1 VAQAAEGRTDEA
13 IAVLGRALTA
23 GAERAETEYN
33 LGLLLAAKGRTAESE
48 THFGRALTGRPSFPA
63 AWYQL
68 GGIRAAQARTDDAIA
83 CWRRALEIDPT
94 HTASYLAIGK
104 ALLDRG
110 DRAGA
115 LRWLRQGAKAAAKP
129 AEVAS
134 LLQEAEKAR

>member
-68 GGIRAAQARTDDAIA
+68 GGIRAAQARTDEAIA

-94 HTASYLAIGK
+94 HTASYVAICK
-104 ALLDRG
+104 ALIDRFY
-110 DRAGA
+110 RAGTFTL
-115 LRWLRQGAKAAAKP
+115 LRLSDISATQP
-129 AEVAS
+129 D
-134 LLQEAEKAR
+134 